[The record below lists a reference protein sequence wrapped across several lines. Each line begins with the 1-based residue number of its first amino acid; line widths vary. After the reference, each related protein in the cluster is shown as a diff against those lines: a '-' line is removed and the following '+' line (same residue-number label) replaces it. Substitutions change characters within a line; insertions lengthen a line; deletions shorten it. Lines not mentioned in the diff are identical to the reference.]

1 MEQLPAQISSACAV
15 ALSQDPSVTQE
26 QRHQGYAFLQSVKEA
41 ATETWQACWKLFL
54 DGRDEGNTA
63 GNGLAP
69 EARMFAVQVVG
80 EALPSLGPEALAMLQ
95 TSMLDYFSSEFV
107 TGTAENG
114 VTFLKNAI
122 VHLAAA
128 VFVHA
133 YPHSSPTFFTSLLA
147 LLRTYPPS
155 VAVPSSSSSTGAA
168 PLNPQT
174 TDLFLRILHEVS
186 LEISDAQLRLN
197 KSTQRLQK
205 DTELRDA
212 VRERD
217 APALAEAVW
226 GVIGEALEGVDA
238 PDQQQEGAHRVG
250 LKGRTAR
257 EVAEMAVRVAGDYVS
272 WIDINLMVT
281 PSTIGLLLRCINLS
295 SPYAVAIRAA
305 TADTLI
311 ETVSKGMPA
320 PDKLRLFEVLDVGTV
335 LAALVETG
343 REGGKQDAGSEDVEL
358 FREKLAKLLN
368 GVGTE
373 LCKIIDDTASAPEA
387 KLTAHAMMTSLL
399 PLLLRFLV
407 DAHDDISLAVYPFA
421 TAVLSVY
428 KKEKRRAGAGAG
440 LPDPSMTEPK
450 RAFLSELLAGTV
462 GKMAYGPE
470 AEWELALEGDEDDE
484 ALRFAEMRKNL
495 RVIGDGVA
503 WIDPELYAQGVRGII
518 VETLD
523 LYEAGGASDGRLTW
537 QRLELA
543 LAMLYGFGQ
552 AISATGPGAFVQV
565 PQSEMQRAKREQE
578 YRIDYTQFPLSQLG
592 ELMLR
597 ACRAKVVDFPHA
609 AVSLQFFEVVVRYHD
624 FFRLCPEYITQI
636 LPSFLDE
643 HGLHQPEEPVQAR
656 VFYLFS
662 RFIYQ
667 AKGIV
672 QSQVSGDL
680 VRSIL
685 TGMQDLL
692 VINAQ
697 LPDSEPPTEAILTK
711 AASTSSFFDAQL
723 YLFETVGTLISILNQ
738 VPEQQVVLLNAVLDP
753 LLSDLQ
759 ASVRPTATN
768 PEDLNAILKAHHLIM
783 AAASVAKGFPDL
795 SARVP
800 VAQGQ
805 WVAVFRSATET
816 ILASAKIMAG
826 FVVVRDA
833 ARFAFNRIVATT
845 GQAVLPLIPTFIDCL
860 VGEITFPEL
869 ADLLSFL
876 GLLVAKYK
884 TAFLSILDTL
894 LLPVFN
900 RVFHFLQLPIAGTD
914 DTVQHSALRRA
925 YFGFIMSVCGAG
937 LTEVFYSEKNK
948 AHLPSVL
955 QSITHYISHDA
966 LAPDQRYG
974 FGVLNKLVQLWLE
987 PYLPP
992 SAPAPVPPPPPSP
1005 VPGFERFLYEEA
1017 VKICFEV
1024 PLQPDFDYS
1033 DAQSFQVIGEIA
1045 TFLKAL
1051 LQKRNNEFAEFMTQQ
1066 FFPSIACPP
1075 EASAQFMTAL
1085 QEAPDGKQ
1093 FKKFLGEWL
1102 RTSRG
1107 PAR

>member
-15 ALSQDPSVTQE
+15 ALSQDPAVTQD

-41 ATETWQACWKLFL
+41 ASDTWQACWNLFL
-54 DGRDEGNTA
+54 DGSR
-63 GNGLAP
+63 NGLAP

-80 EALPSLGPEALAMLQ
+80 EALPSLSPEALAMLH
-95 TSMLDYFSSEFV
+95 SSLSDYFSREFV
-107 TGTAENG
+107 AGPAEKG
-114 VTFLKNAI
+114 VTFLKNAV

-133 YPHSSPTFFTSLLA
+133 YPHASPSFFTALLG
-147 LLRTYPPS
+147 LLRTYPPD
-155 VAVPSSSSSTGAA
+155 VPVPSSSTGAA

-197 KSTQRLQK
+197 KTTQRLQK
-205 DTELRDA
+205 DAELRDA
-212 VRERD
+212 IRERD

-226 GVIGEALEGVDA
+226 GIIGEALDGVDA
-238 PDQQQEGAHRVG
+238 PDQPDGAPRVG

-257 EVAEMAVRVAGDYVS
+257 DVAEMAVRVAGDYVS

-295 SPYAVAIRAA
+295 SPHAVAIRAA

-320 PDKLRLFEVLDVGTV
+320 PDKLKLCEVLDVGTV
-335 LAALVETG
+335 LAALVDTG
-343 REGGKQDAGSEDVEL
+343 REGGKQDAESEEVEL

-368 GVGTE
+368 GVGAE

-387 KLTAHAMMTSLL
+387 KVTAHGMMTSLL

-421 TAVLSVY
+421 TGVLSVY
-428 KKEKRRAGAGAG
+428 KKEKKRAGAGAG
-440 LPDPSMTEPK
+440 LADPSMTDAK
-450 RAFLSELLAGTV
+450 RAFLGELLAGTV
-462 GKMAYGPE
+462 AKMAYAPD

-523 LYEAGGASDGRLTW
+523 LYEAGGAQDGRLTW

-552 AISATGPGAFVQV
+552 AIAATGPGAFVQV
-565 PQSEMQRAKREQE
+565 PTAEVQRAKREQE

-643 HGLHQPEEPVQAR
+643 HGLHQSDEPVQAR

-672 QSQVSGDL
+672 QSQVSGEL

-711 AASTSSFFDAQL
+711 AASTPGFFDAQL

-738 VPEQQVVLLNAVLDP
+738 VPDQQVVLLNAVLDP
-753 LLSDLQ
+753 LLADLQ
-759 ASVRPTATN
+759 ASIRPAATN
-768 PEDLNAILKAHHLIM
+768 PDDLNAILKAHHLIM

-805 WVAVFRSATET
+805 WVAVFRAATET
-816 ILASAKIMAG
+816 ILAAAKVMTG

-894 LLPVFN
+894 LVPVFN

-914 DTVQHSALRRA
+914 DMVQHSALRRA

-937 LTEVFYSEKNK
+937 LQEVFYSEKNK

-955 QSITHYISHDA
+955 QSITHYVSHDA

-974 FGVLNKLVQLWLE
+974 FGVLNKFLQLWVE
-987 PYLPP
+987 PAAAAAG
-992 SAPAPVPPPPPSP
+992 APAAPPSP
-1005 VPGFERFLYEEA
+1005 VPGFERFLYDEA
-1017 VKICFEV
+1017 VKVCFEV
-1024 PLQPDFDYS
+1024 PLQAGFDYS

-1045 TFLKAL
+1045 VLLKAL
-1051 LQKRNNEFAEFMTQQ
+1051 LQKRGNEFVEFMTQQ
-1066 FFPSIACPP
+1066 FFPSISCPP

-1107 PAR
+1107 PAP